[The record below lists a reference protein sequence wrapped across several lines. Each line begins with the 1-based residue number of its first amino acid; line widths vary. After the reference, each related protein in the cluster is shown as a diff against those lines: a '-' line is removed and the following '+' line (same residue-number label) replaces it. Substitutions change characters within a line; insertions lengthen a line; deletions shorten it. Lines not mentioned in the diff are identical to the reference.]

1 MQILNIPIYFSY
13 RAKSPNNG
21 GQESAWHAPRDSG
34 HDFSLPGPSWHPG
47 IEGFTN
53 LQWLPSF
60 FQCRKSSLGVMRI
73 RILDPHHS
81 IFSLFLKLVI
91 FSKKNCNMCY
101 RDMNAKL
108 RSICSTPILWRRV
121 RFSRPV
127 TLRTLWTC
135 INLMKGITVQLSLKG
150 LIWLKHLFSFFQG
163 CGSAILFCRFRIP
176 LFFSAQIRNQL
187 KKLQCDFLNFV

>member
-1 MQILNIPIYFSY
+1 MAAKGLLDMLPEILVTIFHYLDHHDILALRELQICN
-13 RAKSPNNG
+13 A
-21 GQESAWHAPRDSG
+21 
-34 HDFSLPGPSWHPG
+34 
-47 IEGFTN
+47 
-53 LQWLPSF
+53 LPSSL

-81 IFSLFLKLVI
+81 IFSLFLKLGI
-91 FSKKNCNMCY
+91 FSKKDCNMCD

-108 RSICSTPILWRRV
+108 RAICSTPILWRRV

-150 LIWLKHLFSFFQG
+150 LI
-163 CGSAILFCRFRIP
+163 
-176 LFFSAQIRNQL
+176 
-187 KKLQCDFLNFV
+187 